1 MRILGSQQQDCGE
14 SDGSWCR
21 SSFALTP
28 HLLAIRAIPLSRLS
42 ATLSP
47 AFTLPYTG
55 SFLFIINLC
64 TPSYEPLRH
73 NLPSHPPRCPLS
85 LFALNLALPLF
96 ICFIFCIHPSI
107 TWLQQCDSQNR
118 PRRAFSAIIL
128 LTGQSH
134 SLSFHQ
140 FPVNIDIDIT
150 LCSRQSAWGGTRS
163 SPSFSPSPNN
173 ARLPN
178 GPPPATSAQ
187 AASFPPLGPSTPTP
201 RQDHKA
207 ILQSLAGLTV
217 RIIFH
222 LTVACPRCFPKGDDH
237 HPPYQDCKTL
247 RGYYRF
253 HY

>member
-1 MRILGSQQQDCGE
+1 MRILGSQQQDCCE

-64 TPSYEPLRH
+64 TPSYEPSRH
-73 NLPSHPPRCPLS
+73 NLPSLY
-85 LFALNLALPLF
+85 LPLLVQVDHF
-96 ICFIFCIHPSI
+96 SSSSFHFFYFLCIHSSI
-107 TWLQQCDSQNR
+107 TWLQQYDSQSR
-118 PRRAFSAIIL
+118 PRRAFPAIIL